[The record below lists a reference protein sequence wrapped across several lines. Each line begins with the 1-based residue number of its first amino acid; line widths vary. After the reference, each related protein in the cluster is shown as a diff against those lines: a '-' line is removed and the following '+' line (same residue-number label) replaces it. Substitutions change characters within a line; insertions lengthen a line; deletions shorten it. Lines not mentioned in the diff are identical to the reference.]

1 MGLTW
6 ASLGRR
12 VEVASWGVARGP
24 ESRSSVEEGWGQV
37 AQGCPHPSALLSGMP
52 DAGIHLEVGVRQNP
66 LEGHRK
72 SCTG

>member
-12 VEVASWGVARGP
+12 VEVASWGLARGP

-37 AQGCPHPSALLSGMP
+37 AQGCSPPHCPPQWYAKCWNPSLEL
-52 DAGIHLEVGVRQNP
+52 DVAGHL
-66 LEGHRK
+66 
-72 SCTG
+72 